1 MSEDYLDSVVFSK
14 NVLEFV
20 TVAKEYCAMIEG
32 HSSRTIR
39 QFIERMQKI
48 FPLLYIKASLL
59 PAINDEGLEET
70 EKFVSEIDY
79 NFLLNKLSS
88 RIGRFDSYQEV
99 FDAGMQY
106 SEAPIEGS
114 IAENICDIYQDV
126 KDFLM
131 NYRIGSIDAMES
143 ALVECQSNFE
153 NYWGQRLVNG
163 LRAIHNLMYS
173 NAEWNEQ
180 RPNAYS
186 SEPEKPKGKGNWVSK
201 HFDNYL
207 EETENDG
214 E

>member
-1 MSEDYLDSVVFSK
+1 MSEDYLDSVAFSK

-20 TVAKEYCAMIEG
+20 TVAKEYCAMVEG
-32 HSSRTIR
+32 HSSLPIK
-39 QFIERMQKI
+39 QFMNRMQKI

-59 PAINDEGLEET
+59 PVLGDAELEET

-88 RIGRFDSYQEV
+88 RLGRFDSYQEV

-106 SEAPIEGS
+106 SEAPIVGS
-114 IAENICDIYQDV
+114 VAENICDIYQDI

-131 NYRIGSIDAMES
+131 NYRIGSTDVMEAAMY
-143 ALVECQSNFE
+143 ECQNNFE

-163 LRAIHNLMYS
+163 MRAIHNLIYS
-173 NAEWNEQ
+173 NSEWNDQ
-180 RPNAYS
+180 QADTYS
-186 SEPEKPKGKGNWVSK
+186 SEPEKPKSKGNWVSN
-201 HFDNYL
+201 HFNNFFDD
-207 EETENDG
+207 TVGDG